1 MNMRDILRIA
11 FVGAVAYGF
20 YKLGEKQ
27 GQRKSS
33 DSAPPP
39 RKSNYSDIEDAE
51 VVSEKTEVDHIM
63 DIIDGLRNKPNK
75 TSKDRDTI
83 ELLKIKL
90 QQLLK
95 GK

>member
-1 MNMRDILRIA
+1 MNMKELLRIA

-27 GQRKSS
+27 GQRKALDSS
-33 DSAPPP
+33 PPK
-39 RKSNYSDIEDAE
+39 RTSESEIQDAE
-51 VVSEKTEVDHIM
+51 IVSEKTEVDHLM
-63 DIIDGLRNKPNK
+63 DIIDSLSNKPNK
-75 TSKDRDTI
+75 TSKDKDTI

>member
-1 MNMRDILRIA
+1 MNMREILRIA

-27 GQRKSS
+27 GERKALK
-33 DSAPPP
+33 SALSKPEPE
-39 RKSNYSDIEDAE
+39 IVDAE
-51 VVSEKTEVDHIM
+51 IVTEKTETDHLM
-63 DIIDGLRNKPNK
+63 DIIDSLRNKPNK
-75 TSKDRDTI
+75 TSKDKDTLD
-83 ELLKIKL
+83 LLNIKL

>member
-1 MNMRDILRIA
+1 MRDILRAA

-27 GQRKSS
+27 GERKAIKSS
-33 DSAPPP
+33 QTKYDS
-39 RKSNYSDIEDAE
+39 NIVDAE
-51 VVSEKTEVDHIM
+51 VVSEKTEVDHIV
-63 DIIDGLRNKPNK
+63 DIIDSLRNKPNK
-75 TSKDRDTI
+75 TTKDKDTI
-83 ELLKIKL
+83 ELLQIKL